1 MLPNT
6 FEEVLVRLYCKKE
19 SYNEDKA
26 KVVKLEDAF
35 RNWIKKNRDHYSL
48 PFNSE

>member
-35 RNWIKKNRDHYSL
+35 RNWIKKNCDHYSL